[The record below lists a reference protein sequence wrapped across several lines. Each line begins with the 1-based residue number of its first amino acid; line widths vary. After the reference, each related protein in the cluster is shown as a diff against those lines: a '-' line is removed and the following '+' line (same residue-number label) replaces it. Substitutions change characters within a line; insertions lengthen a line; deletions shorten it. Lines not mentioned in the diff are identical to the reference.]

1 MEAITEITGIIS
13 NINDYQSTV
22 AAAIEEQTA
31 TISSMAQTVT
41 EVSDDSAQVT
51 DNLYRIE
58 AKTEETVEEL
68 QEASQDMVLSAQEFE
83 ALQKTLS
90 QFKWVN
96 EA

>member
-1 MEAITEITGIIS
+1 M
-13 NINDYQSTV
+13 
-22 AAAIEEQTA
+22 
-31 TISSMAQTVT
+31 T

-58 AKTEETVEEL
+58 AKTEHTVEEL